1 MCHVTRQARD
11 SWIERATQT
20 IDMTQINT
28 TTGFPWFTTSFSR
41 LLGTDGVTY
50 HQVTSSYIST
60 VDSSCSATYITKIY
74 DIRLGVNT
82 YPLIYAN
89 NSYTLNSL
97 ESSET
102 LVTAPFSRS
111 IFFHFITS
119 PARFEKYFIEWVT
132 ARPYSLC
139 FFRFPKLEIIRQ
151 TFV

>member
-1 MCHVTRQARD
+1 VGKVDEMCHVTRQARD

-20 IDMTQINT
+20 IDMTQIDT
-28 TTGFPWFTTSFSR
+28 TTGFAWFTTSFSR

-50 HQVTSSYIST
+50 HQVTSYIST

-89 NSYTLNSL
+89 NSYTLDSL

-102 LVTAPFSRS
+102 LVAAPFSRS
-111 IFFHFITS
+111 IFFSFYHLPRSVREVFH
-119 PARFEKYFIEWVT
+119 
-132 ARPYSLC
+132 
-139 FFRFPKLEIIRQ
+139 
-151 TFV
+151 